1 MASRWYP
8 GRQDETEGRWACH
21 LSLFYAMERVPDA
34 INVLQVHGHNVQYSR
49 GRLRPRRR
57 GASGAT
63 RGPARL
69 AVPGTAFIVAA
80 PAVAAQP
87 NPPGARPVRPS
98 FRRHRLCR
106 RGAPGAARG
115 VISQSAPPPP
125 LRPTRSNQT
134 APPPNPPPQVQVS
147 ASRAGSTR
155 TRTPSPAP
163 CAAPSGA
170 CTTGRWSRS
179 QRAPC
184 SRVRTARRG

>member
-21 LSLFYAMERVPDA
+21 LSLFYATERVPDA
-34 INVLQVHGHNVQYSR
+34 INVLQVHGHNMQYSR
-49 GRLRPRRR
+49 GRRPPRRR

-125 LRPTRSNQT
+125 LRLTRSKQT
-134 APPPNPPPQVQVS
+134 APPSPPS
-147 ASRAGSTR
+147 TAGASFHFLGRLDSDKDSIACAVCGAEWGLLDG
-155 TRTPSPAP
+155 AP
-163 CAAPSGA
+163 LAPRGASGHLL
-170 CTTGRWSRS
+170 TGE
-179 QRAPC
+179 
-184 SRVRTARRG
+184 